1 MRDKISEIQKKLH
14 LKFNDL
20 SYIKLALTHKSYDI
34 LNNNERLEF
43 LGDRV
48 IGLILSKKLMEL
60 YPKDKEGVL
69 DKKFAGLVNRETC
82 VVIAKELK
90 LNNYLFIGESYKKNF
105 KAEQKIL
112 SDALEAL
119 IGAIFLDQGFI
130 KTETYILKLWR
141 KFLENSKITEI
152 DAKTK
157 LQEYSLKLYKKL
169 PSYKIKKK
177 SGPHHMPIFEAEVN
191 IPNSKS
197 FQANGLSKK
206 EAQQN
211 AAKKLMENLKK

>member
-1 MRDKISEIQKKLH
+1 
-14 LKFNDL
+14 
-20 SYIKLALTHKSYDI
+20 
-34 LNNNERLEF
+34 
-43 LGDRV
+43 
-48 IGLILSKKLMEL
+48 MEL

-130 KTETYILKLWR
+130 KTETYILKLWK